1 MRTRWRILEL
11 MSDEDISKDTAL
23 ILTEVRGVSA
33 AVTSLTRHVD
43 RMGERLGHVEQRLA
57 HMERDLSEIKDDVK
71 FIKGAVSEHSV
82 DLDDHGRRIK
92 RLESRTAH

>member
-1 MRTRWRILEL
+1 
-11 MSDEDISKDTAL
+11 MSDESISKDTEL

-43 RMGERLGHVEQRLA
+43 RMDERLGHVEQRIG
-57 HMERDLSEIKDDVK
+57 HVERDLSEMKDDVK
-71 FIKGAVSEHSV
+71 FIKSAVSKHSV

-92 RLESRTAH
+92 RLESRATH